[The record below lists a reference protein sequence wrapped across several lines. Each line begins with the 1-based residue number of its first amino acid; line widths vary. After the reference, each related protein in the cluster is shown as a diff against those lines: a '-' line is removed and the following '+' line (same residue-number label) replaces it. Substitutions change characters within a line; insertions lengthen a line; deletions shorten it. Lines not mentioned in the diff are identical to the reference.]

1 MLVPRQTLVGRWGQE
16 VWLSHS
22 SAFRTNRG
30 RAESSSQVCTAV
42 IVPVMISR
50 CCGLTGLGLGQGA
63 SPPSFPDE
71 PALLPRRTSHPCQP
85 CTTLLGHPA
94 SLRLTPSSLQPAQLL
109 GQGTQATFLALTLN
123 FLCGLRRLLAF
134 SEPYFLGYK
143 MDTKGGIMVLRTLP
157 KAGPQASSSTPG
169 MN

>member
-50 CCGLTGLGLGQGA
+50 CCGLTGLGLGQEA
-63 SPPSFPDE
+63 SPPSP
-71 PALLPRRTSHPCQP
+71 TSHPCQS
-85 CTTLLGHPA
+85 CTTLLGHPS
-94 SLRLTPSSLQPAQLL
+94 SLRLTPSNLQPAQLL
-109 GQGTQATFLALTLN
+109 GQGT
-123 FLCGLRRLLAF
+123 
-134 SEPYFLGYK
+134 
-143 MDTKGGIMVLRTLP
+143 
-157 KAGPQASSSTPG
+157 
-169 MN
+169 